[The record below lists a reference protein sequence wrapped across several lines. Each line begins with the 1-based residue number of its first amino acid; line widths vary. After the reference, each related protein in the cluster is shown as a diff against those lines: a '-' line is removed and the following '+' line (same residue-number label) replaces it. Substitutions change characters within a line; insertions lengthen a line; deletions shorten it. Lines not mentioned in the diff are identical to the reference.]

1 MGQIWFCTLLEHLF
15 SFTSCVFLGNAA
27 SIKPEALFMLALV
40 PILRSYQ
47 NRFWYHDEN
56 VHEHLHNH
64 ELRGPQKKIPESPLG
79 ILQSSSVA
87 KFFVSFHK
95 NHKLTI

>member
-1 MGQIWFCTLLEHLF
+1 MSTYITMSLEGL
-15 SFTSCVFLGNAA
+15 
-27 SIKPEALFMLALV
+27 
-40 PILRSYQ
+40 
-47 NRFWYHDEN
+47 
-56 VHEHLHNH
+56 
-64 ELRGPQKKIPESPLG
+64 KKIPESPLG